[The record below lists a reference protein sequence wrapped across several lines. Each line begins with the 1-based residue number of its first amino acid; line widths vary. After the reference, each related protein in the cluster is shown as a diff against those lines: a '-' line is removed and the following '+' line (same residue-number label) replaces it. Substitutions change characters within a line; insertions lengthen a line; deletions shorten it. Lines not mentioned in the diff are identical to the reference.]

1 MSIKL
6 KPSRQGNMSTI
17 VQGNRVKNKKKKNH
31 TQTQPQTS
39 LDFRRRYYTSPPDLE
54 SCEGSLEGYPI
65 PWRLLG
71 NTTKTTLETAPT
83 TGGSTVKDTDMI
95 STPPIKSFSRELQAA
110 DHAANNEDQT
120 AYKASKES
128 TAL

>member
-1 MSIKL
+1 MIQSI
-6 KPSRQGNMSTI
+6 
-17 VQGNRVKNKKKKNH
+17 
-31 TQTQPQTS
+31 
-39 LDFRRRYYTSPPDLE
+39 
-54 SCEGSLEGYPI
+54 
-65 PWRLLG
+65 
-71 NTTKTTLETAPT
+71 
-83 TGGSTVKDTDMI
+83 VKDTDMI